1 MLGDKIGEDSGKIT
15 SQKVLPPDGANPQ
28 FEATYQGSGKM
39 LGVDVTVMITYSSVV
54 MPDGTLHGEGR
65 GVLLTPTGGR
75 VNFKGEGI
83 GRFTGHGPNAVS
95 WRGNQYY
102 VTASGPLERL
112 NSVVAVFEYE
122 IDNDGNVKGTIWEW
136 K

>member
-1 MLGDKIGEDSGKIT
+1 MLGDKIGEESGKIT

-28 FEATYQGSGKM
+28 FEATYQGSGKI
-39 LGVDVTVMITYSSVV
+39 LGVDMTVMTTYSSVV

-75 VNFKGEGI
+75 VNVKGEGI
-83 GRFTGHGPNAVS
+83 GRPKGSSPSAVS
-95 WRGNQYY
+95 WRGNLYY
-102 VTASGPLERL
+102 ATASQALERL
-112 NSVVAVFEYE
+112 NSIVAVFEYE
-122 IDNDGNVKGTIWEW
+122 IDDDGNVKGTIWEW